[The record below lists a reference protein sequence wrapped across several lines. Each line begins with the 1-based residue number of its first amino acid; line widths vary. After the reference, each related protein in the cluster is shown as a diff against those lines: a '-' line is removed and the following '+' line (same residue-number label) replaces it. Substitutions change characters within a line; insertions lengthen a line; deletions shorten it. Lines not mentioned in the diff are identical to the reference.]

1 MAKPV
6 FLSSIIYPK
15 FGKSLKSFKT
25 SDKSLDSISIQT
37 FCRNSIILPIM
48 LGKTFNVHNGRTFL
62 RVLVSENI
70 VGHKL
75 GEFSQSRRRYYFK
88 KGKKGKQKGKK

>member
-1 MAKPV
+1 MTKPV
-6 FLSSIIYPK
+6 FLSSLIYPK
-15 FGKSLKSFKT
+15 FSKNTKFIKISTRLSALMPTKT
-25 SDKSLDSISIQT
+25 L
-37 FCRNSIILPIM
+37 CRNTVVLPI
-48 LGKTFNVHNGRTFL
+48 LVGKTFQVHNGRIFL

-75 GEFSQSRRRYYFK
+75 GEFSQSRRRYYYK